1 MSNLNYKHFTYKWQ
15 NQPYI
20 ITKNNKNQI
29 VPSNARPITN
39 GSWIINQPGGTETKD
54 GNAFLARPLKQWRK
68 QLQPNLIR
76 SGTQSKNIIPSD
88 LPGSVIT
95 LGSGLP
101 KNTTPNCCGNSSEI
115 ICKIESDCKT
125 YESIDTKIVSDI
137 PKEKYN
143 NFCDATGNCSALI
156 TQDDVINKCWNG
168 PIGKRI
174 CCNPEANIIKGS
186 QTTPISN
193 NFTDTSA
200 YLQRRCKK
208 YYQRLSSQHARGVEY
223 YTSKPTYYSDLSG
236 VALYPIDSPTG
247 PQVTQKT
254 SCLGNCGSTCEKCNK
269 SCPTG
274 YLTQINQ
281 DTIYKPSNRHFSIE
295 CAVSGSARILKLK
308 NDSFYQN
315 GAQTNNANG
324 LKATNYGYYN
334 AEGNGSYFIKIK
346 PTAPQCFSKPYDHT
360 RCFFT
365 PSGNIAGPRGKV
377 KRLH

>member
-15 NQPYI
+15 NQPYV

-29 VPSNARPITN
+29 ITSNARPITN
-39 GSWIINQPGGTETKD
+39 GSWIINQTGGTEAKD

-68 QLQPNLIR
+68 QLQPDLIR
-76 SGTQSKNIIPSD
+76 RGTQSKNIIPSD

-95 LGSGLP
+95 LGCGLP
-101 KNTTPNCCGNSSEI
+101 KNTTPNCCDNVS
-115 ICKIESDCKT
+115 
-125 YESIDTKIVSDI
+125 TKIVSDI

-143 NFCDATGNCSALI
+143 NFCDATGNCSVLI
-156 TQDDVINKCWNG
+156 SQDDVINKCWNG

-174 CCNPEANIIKGS
+174 CCNPESNLIKGS
-186 QTTPISN
+186 QTTPINN

-236 VALYPIDSPTG
+236 VALYPIDSPTA

-254 SCLGNCGSTCEKCNK
+254 SCSGNCGSTCENCNK

-274 YLTQINQ
+274 YVTQFNQ
-281 DTIYKPSNRHFSIE
+281 YTIYKPSNRPFSIE
-295 CAVSGSARILKLK
+295 GAVSGSARILKLK

-334 AEGNGSYFIKIK
+334 VEGNGSYFIKLK
-346 PTAPQCFSKPYDHT
+346 PTASQCFSKPYDHT

-365 PSGNIAGPRGKV
+365 PSGNIAGPRGKA